1 MTNYSIGKRRVEKNI
16 NPLPAIMIA
25 MAGFFNPQER
35 LIAYRRAWYNKRKV
49 YIAIINNVLSLFIM
63 FKPLA
68 LAHSLA
74 ALVAVFFVV
83 LYALQVAAPALFK
96 LIFNAQFYGA
106 DIAKLVP
113 KMTFGDWVGILVV
126 CAVTAWVAGYAWA
139 WLYNYF
145 AKK

>member
-1 MTNYSIGKRRVEKNI
+1 
-16 NPLPAIMIA
+16 
-25 MAGFFNPQER
+25 
-35 LIAYRRAWYNKRKV
+35 
-49 YIAIINNVLSLFIM
+49 M
-63 FKPLA
+63 FKPMA

-96 LIFNAQFYGA
+96 IIFKAQFYGA

-113 KMTFGDWVGILVV
+113 KMAVGDCVGILVV
-126 CAVTAWVAGYAWA
+126 SAATAWVMGYAWA
-139 WLYNYF
+139 WLYNKF

>member
-1 MTNYSIGKRRVEKNI
+1 
-16 NPLPAIMIA
+16 
-25 MAGFFNPQER
+25 
-35 LIAYRRAWYNKRKV
+35 
-49 YIAIINNVLSLFIM
+49 M
-63 FKPLA
+63 FKPMA

-74 ALVAVFFVV
+74 ALVAAFFVV

-126 CAVTAWVAGYAWA
+126 SALTAWVVGYAWGYF
-139 WLYNYF
+139 YNYF